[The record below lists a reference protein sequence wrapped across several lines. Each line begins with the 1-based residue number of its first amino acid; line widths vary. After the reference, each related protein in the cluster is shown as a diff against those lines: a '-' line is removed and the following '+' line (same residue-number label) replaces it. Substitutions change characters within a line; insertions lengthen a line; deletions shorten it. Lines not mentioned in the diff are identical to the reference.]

1 MKTRVSAVTE
11 NGVKAPK
18 KAFSVNFADVLTGCK
33 NQAWDLESVS
43 SWSQLLTMQDQGII
57 PERYIFATGDD
68 MLKRIIMSTIK
79 NNDMMP
85 LFQRLF
91 NRRELIEI
99 HNLIT
104 RLQTQDRLNK
114 LDSMMNSDYLHSLAL
129 SEEEN
134 LKKIMEAH

>member
-1 MKTRVSAVTE
+1 
-11 NGVKAPK
+11 
-18 KAFSVNFADVLTGCK
+18 
-33 NQAWDLESVS
+33 
-43 SWSQLLTMQDQGII
+43 
-57 PERYIFATGDD
+57 

-99 HNLIT
+99 LNLIT
-104 RLQTQDRLNK
+104 RLKTQDRLNK